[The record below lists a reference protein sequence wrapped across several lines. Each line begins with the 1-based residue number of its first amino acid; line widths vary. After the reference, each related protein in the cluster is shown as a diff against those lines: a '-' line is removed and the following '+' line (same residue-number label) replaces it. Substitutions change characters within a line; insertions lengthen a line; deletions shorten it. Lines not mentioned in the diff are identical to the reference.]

1 MKILPY
7 IIGLILLTNIFA
19 CQWETTYPLAMQQA
33 KSLMNTRPD
42 SALYLLQGMVDSV
55 STLPEETQMYYHLL
69 TIQAKDKQYITH
81 TSDSLINCIV
91 SFYEGYDKK
100 DQLML
105 AYYYQGRVYR
115 DIGDA
120 PQALKVFQQA
130 VDLNFPNQTL
140 LAKIYSQM
148 GYLFMYQGLH
158 DEAIRVNQKSID
170 LYLLQGKRNKIS
182 YFQRDIARMY
192 DVKNMPDSALHYYK
206 EACHTALMAGDSARY
221 YGIWSELG
229 GYFYKIKE
237 SNKAKQILLSAKD
250 IDFIKNKTHVYAM
263 LGHIY
268 NAEQQADSASYY
280 YQKATQNGNIHHT
293 YNNYRHLFN
302 LESQKGNYMKANEYI
317 KKALTLNDSIEQMTK
332 SEAIAK
338 INALYNYQHTEA
350 ENARLKLSKE
360 TYKNWILILSISI
373 LLILSSFAC
382 LYLNQKRKKE
392 HKLRMSEFMKSEL
405 YKEIWLASNEE
416 DTKTINTPE
425 KWVSIQE
432 SIDTIYPQFT
442 DKLYRLSPSLTTTE
456 LRVCWLTKI
465 GIPPT
470 GIARILN
477 LSKQTISNARSKLA
491 KKMQEPD
498 NTTKNFDQLIE
509 NL

>member
-250 IDFIKNKTHVYAM
+250 IFHKKQDSRLCYAW
-263 LGHIY
+263 
-268 NAEQQADSASYY
+268 
-280 YQKATQNGNIHHT
+280 T
-293 YNNYRHLFN
+293 YL
-302 LESQKGNYMKANEYI
+302 QCG
-317 KKALTLNDSIEQMTK
+317 
-332 SEAIAK
+332 
-338 INALYNYQHTEA
+338 
-350 ENARLKLSKE
+350 
-360 TYKNWILILSISI
+360 
-373 LLILSSFAC
+373 
-382 LYLNQKRKKE
+382 
-392 HKLRMSEFMKSEL
+392 
-405 YKEIWLASNEE
+405 
-416 DTKTINTPE
+416 
-425 KWVSIQE
+425 
-432 SIDTIYPQFT
+432 
-442 DKLYRLSPSLTTTE
+442 TT
-456 LRVCWLTKI
+456 
-465 GIPPT
+465 G
-470 GIARILN
+470 
-477 LSKQTISNARSKLA
+477 
-491 KKMQEPD
+491 
-498 NTTKNFDQLIE
+498 
-509 NL
+509 